1 MALSP
6 QVSNWVPQQEVTAAE
21 MLLCTNDLYQRLGLM
36 STIQPFILNGLEVSV
51 NESGL
56 VTVTAGAAIS
66 PDMTTPAVPA
76 PGTQIIGVLQSQQ
89 TVQIPSNTSA
99 FGVVVLRQTGTVM
112 TTSPNIIISSA
123 LVYISTSN
131 SAYPAIGPNDVPLV
145 GVYVTGTS
153 PSQGFE
159 LDMGQRAVST
169 ETYYQAIQGVDYF
182 QNGNFYDWPIGNSV
196 AFSGFSAANA
206 TYSPVARHW
215 YAQGNSNSLYDVTYS
230 KVTLD
235 NSIRAQIPNFPEFG
249 MQVERNTAD
258 GPPSEGFDY
267 LAQLQQPYYALNG
280 KILTLSF
287 WAFATASETLYA
299 TLRVAY
305 NAQSEEETLLPQ
317 INNTVEI
324 IADGAPRLYTFTYAI
339 PEIQATLGTEES
351 NFIAVKL
358 GFGYTTQTYTVTI
371 CEAHNCGG
379 AMYVEPP
386 ANLASYQGCD
396 LGKIEM
402 GNFDVS
408 NIGFGYLPL
417 LEGTIGNIG
426 SAATLAANYS
436 VGEYYCQLW
445 NMTASTPTSAPV
457 TGGRGATAIADWL
470 AAKPMGLLRN
480 AGMVWGNAGAGITSQ
495 GITTTTQTF
504 GVPVGEEDHTM
515 TLAELV
521 PHPHPL
527 LGPTMTAG
535 AGSQG
540 YSPGNDAHSETETG
554 ESSGAGD
561 AFNVMQPTNFCTMR
575 IKL

>member
-66 PDMTTPAVPA
+66 PNMTTPAVPA
-76 PGTQIIGVLQSQQ
+76 AGTQIIGVLQSQQ
-89 TVQIPSNTSA
+89 SVQIPSNTSA
-99 FGVVVLRQTGTVM
+99 FGVIVLRQTGTVM

-131 SAYPAIGPNDVPLV
+131 TAYPAIGPNDVPLV

-182 QNGNFYDWPIGNSV
+182 QNGNFYQWPIGTSTPFSSV
-196 AFSGFSAANA
+196 SPLNAAY
-206 TYSPVARHW
+206 TPVTRHW
-215 YAQGNSNSLYDVTYS
+215 SAQGNSNSLFDVTYS
-230 KVTLD
+230 RVSIED
-235 NSIRAQIPNFPEFG
+235 SIRAQIPNFPEFG
-249 MQVERNTAD
+249 MQIERSAPDINP
-258 GPPSEGFDY
+258 GVYDY
-267 LAQLQQPYYALNG
+267 LAQLTQPYYALNG
-280 KILTLSF
+280 KILTVSF
-287 WAFATASETLYA
+287 WAFATASGTLNGVI
-299 TLRVAY
+299 RVAY
-305 NAQSEEETLLPQ
+305 NAQQGEETVIPQ
-317 INNTVEI
+317 INNLIEI

-339 PEIQATLGTEES
+339 PDIQATLGTGQE
-351 NFIAVKL
+351 NYIAVKL
-358 GFGYTTQTYTVTI
+358 GFGYTNQTYTVTI

-379 AMYVEPP
+379 AMYVAPP
-386 ANLASYQGCD
+386 ANITSYQGCD

-402 GNFDVS
+402 GNFDVE
-408 NIGFGYLPL
+408 NIGFGYIPFI
-417 LEGTIGNIG
+417 EGTIG
-426 SAATLAANYS
+426 SAASGATIAANS
-436 VGEYYCQLW
+436 MVGDYYIQLW
-445 NMTASTPTSAPV
+445 NMTSGNPSSAPV
-457 TGGRGATAIADWL
+457 TGGRGVSGHEDFL
-470 AAKPMGLLRN
+470 QNKPMGLLRN
-480 AGMVWGNAGAGITSQ
+480 AGMVWGNAGAAITSQ
-495 GITTTTQTF
+495 GITTTTQVF
-504 GVPVGEEDHTM
+504 GVPVGEEAHTM

-521 PHPHPL
+521 PHSHPL
-527 LGPTMTAG
+527 LGDTMTAG
-535 AGSQG
+535 GGSQG

-554 ESSGAGD
+554 NSTGAGA